1 MIIAILEI
9 IILNEQRHKKDEEK
23 MTKKSIEL

>member
-9 IILNEQRHKKDEEK
+9 IILNKQRDKKDEEI

>member
-9 IILNEQRHKKDEEK
+9 IILNKQRDKKDEEK
-23 MTKKSIEL
+23 MTKNSIEL

>member
-1 MIIAILEI
+1 MIIAVLQKTV
-9 IILNEQRHKKDEEK
+9 LNKQRHKKDNEK

>member
-1 MIIAILEI
+1 MIIAVLEKI
-9 IILNEQRHKKDEEK
+9 VLNKQRHKKDNEK

>member
-9 IILNEQRHKKDEEK
+9 IILNKQRDKKDEEK

>member
-1 MIIAILEI
+1 MIIAVLEK
-9 IILNEQRHKKDEEK
+9 IILNKQRHKKGEEK